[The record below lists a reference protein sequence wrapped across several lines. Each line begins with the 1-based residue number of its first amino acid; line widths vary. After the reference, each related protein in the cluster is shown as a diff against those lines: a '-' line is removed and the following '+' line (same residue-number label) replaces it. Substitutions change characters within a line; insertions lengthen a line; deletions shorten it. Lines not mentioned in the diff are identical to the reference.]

1 MKNIIIVILAIFF
14 VVLILLS
21 LMKNHFTFFEGNT
34 NPTPVG
40 QMSPG
45 DALRIANSPEFLDM
59 LPTIRQILD
68 LEGTV
73 EDSNILQMLNNLN
86 IPNPAIVSLLSRN
99 YEGSPNP
106 IPDKQMIAEIRETIK
121 KNLLDITEQN
131 LILWYPMNT
140 MTGNTLVNMARLTS
154 DNPDHNGIWMGNSN
168 AIDTNQPIVEG
179 GSLRFENNGIANCAD
194 PKYKNYIQIKK
205 IPSIYNS
212 DNQFNGFTVS
222 VWIKSLSAGWWP
234 RIIDFASGLY
244 INHNLIITNSI
255 NGSGN
260 IGMFTTATG
269 DWQKVNAI
277 TTLKPIN
284 DNKWYHVVCTIS
296 DTGFFNVYLNG
307 EKTNTNYLGS
317 INIIKNADGSKHID
331 TKSIVW
337 NNNPGNQAVPQNVD
351 RVSNFIGKSNFWWD
365 QVYNGWMS
373 DFRMYNTEL
382 TPTII
387 KTLHEMGNVLD
398 FNPAI
403 IANPSKSPIKVNN
416 NPIVFP
422 PPSYAFLGIAQDTLQ
437 IKNKYILTGWMDL
450 TPNKCNITSSDE
462 NVTYCSK
469 NKCAN
474 VPPGSWLN
482 INTKY
487 INQVKQ
493 PWTIA
498 FLYKVNNMNPPSGKV
513 NFLCGSPESSGGL
526 EAYFQNNGL
535 WIRSLTNIKGQEYH
549 PGVFV
554 QLNGLDTTKPNL
566 FIISVDNDLN
576 MNLSINGTLRS
587 SNKLTQPIY
596 LPTRLC
602 RTIDAVYPEQKH
614 TSSDDM
620 DIYAVVAYNG
630 IFNTISQ
637 QYLEYALCN
646 IFGVVGNLP
655 DNHPGRNGFKI

>member
-14 VVLILLS
+14 VLLILLS
-21 LMKNHFTFFEGNT
+21 LIKNHFTFFEGIDD
-34 NPTPVG
+34 PTPAG
-40 QMSPG
+40 QMSLG

-59 LPTIRQILD
+59 LPTITQILD
-68 LEGTV
+68 LEGSV

-86 IPNPAIVSLLSRN
+86 IPNPEIVSLLSRN
-99 YEGSPNP
+99 YEGSTAV
-106 IPDKQMIAEIRETIK
+106 PDKQMIAEIREAIK
-121 KNLLDITEQN
+121 KNVLDITEQN

-140 MTGNTLVNMARLTS
+140 MTGNKLENMARLTS
-154 DNPDHNGIWMGNSN
+154 KNPDYDGIWMGDSN
-168 AIDTNQPIVEG
+168 AIDKNQPIVEG

-205 IPSIYNS
+205 IPSIYNN
-212 DNQFNGFTVS
+212 DNKFKGFTVS

-244 INHNLIITNSI
+244 LNHNLIITNSI

-269 DWQKVNAI
+269 DWNKVNAI

-317 INIIKNADGSKHID
+317 VNIIKNADGSKQID

-337 NNNPGNQAVPQNVD
+337 NANPANQAVPQNVD

-365 QVYNGWMS
+365 QAFNGWMS

-382 TPTII
+382 TPPII
-387 KTLHEMGNVLD
+387 TKLHEMGNVLD
-398 FNPAI
+398 FNPAT
-403 IANPSKSPIKVNN
+403 IAKPNTAPVKVNN
-416 NPIVFP
+416 TPIVFP
-422 PPSYAFLGIAQDTLQ
+422 SPAYIFLSNEQRTLQ

-450 TPNKCNITSSDE
+450 TANKCNITASDD
-462 NVTYCSK
+462 NITYCST

-482 INTKY
+482 INTK
-487 INQVKQ
+487 NLKQVKQ

-498 FLYKVNNMNPPSGKV
+498 FLYKVNNMNPPSGKA

-554 QLNGLDTTKPNL
+554 QLNGLDPTKPNL

-587 SNKLTQPIY
+587 TNKLTQPIY

-602 RTIDAVYPEQKH
+602 RTIDGSDR
-614 TSSDDM
+614 TSTSDM
-620 DIYAVVAYNG
+620 DIYAVTAYNG

-637 QYLEYALCN
+637 QYLEYALCS

-655 DNHPGRNGFKI
+655 HNHPGRNGFKI